1 MVDEGASQSEVRG
14 RRKTKT
20 VNQEVVWQK
29 NCVLPRD
36 IQAAC
41 QRKGGMNTADAAAA
55 SYARGDI
62 KLMSGSQL
70 RP

>member
-1 MVDEGASQSEVRG
+1 MAKELCLTPGDPGSVPEE
-14 RRKTKT
+14 RRM
-20 VNQEVVWQK
+20 
-29 NCVLPRD
+29 
-36 IQAAC
+36 II
-41 QRKGGMNTADAAAA
+41 ADAAAK